1 MKSPWPRRR
10 ADGLFHFSDAGG
22 LVHSTLQIQKLL
34 CPRVRSTEG
43 MAMLQPEA
51 PLGDLRAGA
60 PAMRPRQPNCFRRYK
75 TNIRVAVR
83 TPADRQAR
91 SERGIDP

>member
-1 MKSPWPRRR
+1 
-10 ADGLFHFSDAGG
+10 
-22 LVHSTLQIQKLL
+22 
-34 CPRVRSTEG
+34 
-43 MAMLQPEA
+43 MLQPEA
-51 PLGDLRAGA
+51 PLGDLVRVR